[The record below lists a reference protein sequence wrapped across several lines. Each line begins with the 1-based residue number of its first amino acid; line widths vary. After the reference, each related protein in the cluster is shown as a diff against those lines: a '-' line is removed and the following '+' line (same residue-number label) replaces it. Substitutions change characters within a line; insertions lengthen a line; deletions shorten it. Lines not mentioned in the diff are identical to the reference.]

1 MKDPKQEL
9 NKDFESLIRNIHT
22 VFASILRKKDLG
34 NSKLRKE
41 LEVSVKNLEMV
52 ASMPDYSEYVD
63 KGRRPGKMP
72 PVDDILEWM
81 RDNRISVSGIPNR
94 SLAFAISNSIAN
106 KGIKARPFVEEFTD
120 QIVLLMERQLSESI
134 TKSLKNI

>member
-134 TKSLKNI
+134 NKSLQNI

>member
-22 VFASILRKKDLG
+22 VFAAILRKKDLG

-41 LEVSVKNLEMV
+41 LEVSVKNLEMI

-72 PVDDILEWM
+72 PVNDILEWM
-81 RDNRISVSGIPNR
+81 SDNRISVPGIPNR
-94 SLAFAISNSIAN
+94 SLAFAISKSIAN
-106 KGIKARPFVEEFTD
+106 KGIKARPFIEEFTD
-120 QIVLLMERQLSESI
+120 QIILLMERQLSESI
-134 TKSLKNI
+134 NKSLKNI